1 MYPPFKA
8 HLSAVPVYPPF
19 KALLSAVPV
28 YPPSKAMG
36 ACHVIVKAFLL
47 VKFGRT
53 TITPV
58 VNKIIL
64 IFKKY
69 QDLNTV
75 LRLML
80 MHPTSEEL

>member
-1 MYPPFKA
+1 M
-8 HLSAVPVYPPF
+8 LYPPF
-19 KALLSAVPV
+19 KALLSVVPV
-28 YPPSKAMG
+28 YPPSKAMR
-36 ACHVIVKAFLL
+36 ACHVIVTAFLL

-69 QDLNTV
+69 YQDLNTV
-75 LRLML
+75 LKLML

>member
-1 MYPPFKA
+1 MLYPP
-8 HLSAVPVYPPF
+8 S

-28 YPPSKAMG
+28 YPPSKAMR

-53 TITPV
+53 TITDV

-64 IFKKY
+64 IFKKYY

-80 MHPTSEEL
+80 MQHPTSEEL